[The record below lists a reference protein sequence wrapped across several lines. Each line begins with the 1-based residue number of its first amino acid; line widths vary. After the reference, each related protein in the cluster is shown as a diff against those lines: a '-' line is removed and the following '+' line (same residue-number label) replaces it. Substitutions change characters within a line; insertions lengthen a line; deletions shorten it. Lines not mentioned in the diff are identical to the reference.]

1 MARGEHY
8 AGDDPALGADEPA
21 VAVAH
26 APADTPAIVVPAE
39 IAQRFA
45 HIDTWVFDL
54 DNTLY
59 PASSDLWPKIDARI
73 TLFMCELFGL
83 DGMSSRALQKYYY
96 ERYGTTLRGLME
108 EHEITADDFLEFVHD
123 IDRSSLLPNHSLAT
137 AITALPGR
145 KLILTNGS
153 REHALRTAEQ
163 LGLDKMFE
171 DVFDI
176 VAGDLVPKPNPQAY
190 ERFFEKHGVDPA
202 GSAMFED
209 IERNLVVP
217 HARGMRTT
225 LVVPKPGQRDHR
237 DPWEVAKERPR
248 HVDYV
253 TDDLEGF
260 LHQIVQEVP
269 MQRPQTAEGS

>member
-1 MARGEHY
+1 MTRAEDFPR
-8 AGDDPALGADEPA
+8 DDRANASDTPI
-21 VAVAH
+21 VAVETAR
-26 APADTPAIVVPAE
+26 DKVPTALTGAE
-39 IAQRFA
+39 IADEFA
-45 HIDTWVFDL
+45 HVDTWVFDL

-73 TLFMCELFGL
+73 TLFMCQLFGL

-108 EHEITADDFLEFVHD
+108 EHEITADEFLEFVHD
-123 IDRSSLLPNHSLAT
+123 IDRSSLIPNHSLAT
-137 AITALPGR
+137 AITGLPGR

-176 VAGDLVPKPNPQAY
+176 VASDLVPKPNPQAY

-202 GSAMFED
+202 GSAIFED

-260 LHQIVQEVP
+260 LRQVAPGAPNENNP
-269 MQRPQTAEGS
+269 SS